1 MSGEYFLTRRSLLK
15 KWLFSIFCGVLT
27 LPVIAFWKSQR
38 YRPPLERRISRVL
51 KPGQFLVE
59 PEFVL
64 FQTPKGPVAVS
75 RTCTHLGCR
84 INFIEEKSIFLCPC
98 HQSKFTKMG
107 KYISGPAKK
116 DLQKFKVKVL
126 ENGAGY
132 LVYIPR

>member
-1 MSGEYFLTRRSLLK
+1 MTRRSLLK
-15 KWLFSIFCGVLT
+15 KWLSGVFFTVLT
-27 LPVIAFWKSQR
+27 LPVISFWKSQR

-64 FQTPKGPVAVS
+64 FETSKGPVAVS

-84 INFIEEKSIFLCPC
+84 INFIEEKSMFLCPC
-98 HQSKFTKMG
+98 HQSKFTKSG
-107 KYISGPAKK
+107 KYIAGPAKK
-116 DLQKFKVKVL
+116 DLQKFKVKTL